1 MGLRIY
7 SFAAMVALTSSN
19 AIATSTSFD
28 DIQITNNMSECSEIS
43 LINTISEKSS
53 FFGLFNFKL
62 KPSLANCG
70 CKSAGVDYE
79 AYIENPSKFL
89 LQSGTFNLLGSKERH
104 IVLTSEKSIIN
115 NRKISVDFYC
125 SPPN

>member
-28 DIQITNNMSECSEIS
+28 
-43 LINTISEKSS
+43 NTISEKSS

-79 AYIENPSKFL
+79 VYIENPSKFL

-115 NRKISVDFYC
+115 NRKILVDFYC